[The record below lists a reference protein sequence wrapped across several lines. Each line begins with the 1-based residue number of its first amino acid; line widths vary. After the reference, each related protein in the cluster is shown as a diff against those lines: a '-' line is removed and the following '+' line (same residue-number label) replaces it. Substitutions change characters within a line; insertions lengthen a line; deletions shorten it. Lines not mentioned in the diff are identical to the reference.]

1 MGKKA
6 ETLTPVMNATTYRKK
21 AAALKKYAE
30 NYIKR
35 ASSHYHK
42 LLKRDSVPCED
53 EDNSLIELHIED
65 LSKVLKICYLAR
77 KGEFVEA
84 HDIYWNMDS
93 EPQDHMP
100 SGLTNLLA
108 ELADAQYDSER
119 KGYRQV

>member
-1 MGKKA
+1 MAKKA

-21 AAALKKYAE
+21 AAACKKFAD

-42 LLKRDSVPCED
+42 LLKRDSVPCGD

-65 LSKVLKICYLAR
+65 LSKVLTICYLTR

-100 SGLTNLLA
+100 SGFTNLLA
-108 ELADAQYDSER
+108 ELADAQYEAER